1 MGRSML
7 WGRRTI
13 ARSHAADVAAVGA
26 ITRMLSV
33 AAIEPRAVYV
43 APLERLGYRF
53 VPAPESPDHH
63 FFAKPPE
70 RPRSHHLH
78 VCEVGSEHE
87 FRHLALRDSFAST
100 ATRRPATRGSS
111 VKLRHGIPKTDSRT
125 SRARTPTSQSSSH
138 ALSRGLAAAASEP
151 VANEEP
157 SVVDEPVE
165 VEAPAGSGHLDGALD
180 ALGSAHHRLF
190 SRG

>member
-1 MGRSML
+1 ML

-87 FRHLALRDSFAST
+87 FRHLALRDF
-100 ATRRPATRGSS
+100 
-111 VKLRHGIPKTDSRT
+111 LRVHSDEAAGYARLKRQVAARHPQDRLAYIEGKDAYLTVLE
-125 SRARTPTSQSSSH
+125 SRAVPW
-138 ALSRGLAAAASEP
+138 ARG
-151 VANEEP
+151 
-157 SVVDEPVE
+157 
-165 VEAPAGSGHLDGALD
+165 
-180 ALGSAHHRLF
+180 RC
-190 SRG
+190 